1 MLQSGR
7 TWSSAV
13 LWMAACTLLL
23 AGCARTPPEERL
35 RGTVGGLQAAIE
47 ERNVSALDEVLAEDF
62 IGPGGLDRSGARRM
76 AQAMFLRYRD
86 VGVSVGPL
94 DVEVQEQHATV
105 SFTVALTGGVGMLPD
120 SGQMYDVET
129 GWRLEDGEWQLVN
142 ANWKP
147 RL

>member
-1 MLQSGR
+1 MRQSER
-7 TWSSAV
+7 TWSRAV
-13 LWMAACTLLL
+13 VWMMACILLL

-35 RGTVGGLQAAIE
+35 RETLNGLQAAIE
-47 ERNVSALDEVLAEDF
+47 ERNVSALDEMLAEDF

-86 VGVSVGPL
+86 VGVGLGPL
-94 DVEVQEQHATV
+94 DVQVHAQHAKV
-105 SFTVALTGGVGMLPD
+105 SFTAALTGGAGMLPD

>member
-1 MLQSGR
+1 MQQSET
-7 TWSSAV
+7 TWSRAV
-13 LWMAACTLLL
+13 LRMAACILLV
-23 AGCARTPPEERL
+23 AGCTRTPPEERL
-35 RGTVGGLQAAIE
+35 RETVGGLQAAIE
-47 ERNVSALDEVLAEDF
+47 KRDVSTLDELLAGDF

-105 SFTVALTGGVGMLPD
+105 SFTAALTGGAGMLPD

-129 GWRLEDGEWQLVN
+129 GWRLQDGEWQLVN

>member
-1 MLQSGR
+1 MQQSET
-7 TWSSAV
+7 TWSRAV
-13 LWMAACTLLL
+13 LWMTACILLL
-23 AGCARTPPEERL
+23 AGCARPPPEERL
-35 RGTVGGLQAAIE
+35 RETVGGLQAAIE
-47 ERNVSALDEVLAEDF
+47 ERNVSALDEVLARDF
-62 IGPGGLDRSGARRM
+62 IGPGGLDHSGARRM

-105 SFTVALTGGVGMLPD
+105 SFTAALTGGAGMLPD
-120 SGQMYDVET
+120 SGQVYDVET
-129 GWRLEDGEWQLVN
+129 GWRLQDGEWQLVN